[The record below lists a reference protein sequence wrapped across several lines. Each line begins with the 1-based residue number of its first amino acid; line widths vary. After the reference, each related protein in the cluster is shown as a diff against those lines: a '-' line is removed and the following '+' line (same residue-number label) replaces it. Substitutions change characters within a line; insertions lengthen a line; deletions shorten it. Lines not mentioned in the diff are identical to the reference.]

1 MIKVYR
7 YAIALS
13 LLIYIPLS
21 LAEVTTVES
30 DSYETVGN
38 IIKEKDSRYQPE
50 NVLLVFDID
59 NTVLTGQLEV
69 GSDIWYQWQTNKL
82 PLKPSPEQK
91 VSCLYED
98 SIALLYNI
106 GTMTLTEPGLAEQ
119 IKSWQEKHSV
129 FALTS
134 RAPDTRYAT
143 ERELKKNGVNFSVSP
158 LKPLNESDA
167 PLYEGRLKRSYIY
180 GNGIML
186 SSGQDKGVILDFLLD
201 KTQRKFNSIVF
212 VDDGIANINAMKN
225 MLASDKYKNVD
236 SVLVHYT
243 KVESDLI
250 KKQGTVLTA
259 EQAQQMSNEWTKL
272 SSTLQSIFPDRVQS
286 CSSDNK

>member
-1 MIKVYR
+1 MIKVCR
-7 YAIALS
+7 YTIALS
-13 LLIYIPLS
+13 LLSYIPLS
-21 LAEVTTVES
+21 LAEVTTIES

-59 NTVLTGQLEV
+59 NTVLTSRLEV

-82 PLKPSPEQK
+82 PLKPTADQR
-91 VSCLYED
+91 VACLYED

-106 GTMTLTEPGLAEQ
+106 GTMTLTEPELAAQ
-119 IKSWQEKHSV
+119 MKSWQEKHSV

-143 ERELKKNGVNFSVSP
+143 ERELKKNGINFSVSP
-158 LKPLNESDA
+158 LKPLNENEA

-186 SSGQDKGVILDFLLD
+186 SSGQDKGVILDYLLD
-201 KTQRKFNSIVF
+201 KTQRKYRAIVF

-225 MLASDKYKNVD
+225 MLVSDKYKNVD

-243 KVESDLI
+243 KVESDLL
-250 KKQGTVLTA
+250 KKQGVILTA
-259 EQAQQMSNEWTKL
+259 EQAQRMSSEWTQL
-272 SSTLQSIFPDRVQS
+272 SSTLQKIFPDRAQS
-286 CSSDNK
+286 CSSDKK

>member
-1 MIKVYR
+1 M
-7 YAIALS
+7 
-13 LLIYIPLS
+13 
-21 LAEVTTVES
+21 
-30 DSYETVGN
+30 
-38 IIKEKDSRYQPE
+38 
-50 NVLLVFDID
+50 D

-143 ERELKKNGVNFSVSP
+143 ERELKKNGINFSVSP
-158 LKPLNESDA
+158 LKLLNESDA

-212 VDDGIANINAMKN
+212 VDDSIANINAMKN

-250 KKQGTVLTA
+250 KKQGAVLTA
-259 EQAQQMSNEWTKL
+259 EQAQRMSSEWTKL

-286 CSSDNK
+286 CRSDKK